1 MADLFY
7 YLEEQETDL
16 EEAVKIKKRIDPQ
29 ERIKRKREY
38 RAKKSKVKRTQ
49 RLRRRTIGYK
59 KQQKKA
65 KKMAKFGKTSSGK
78 RMSTIINKR

>member
-16 EEAVKIKKRIDPQ
+16 EETVKIKKRIDPQ

-38 RAKKSKVKRTQ
+38 RAKKSKIKRTQ
-49 RLRRRTIGYK
+49 RLRRRTIGHK